1 MAEDVKHRTIRY
13 LQDAHAA
20 ETGVD
25 DVLKAYI
32 DDTDDSSLKALFTEQ
47 AAACRN
53 QAQRIE
59 ARIRALGGD
68 PSGAKG
74 FMNMVFAKASEVLQ
88 GAHDEYD
95 KNTQN
100 LIKAYT
106 SFHGQRGMYESLIA
120 WGTAIG
126 DSETADLGRQLQSE
140 EVGFAERTFPHIAQY
155 AQTALAGTV
164 ASTATTTTGTYVS

>member
-20 ETGVD
+20 ENGVD
-25 DVLKAYI
+25 EVLKGFI
-32 DDTDDSSLKALFTEQ
+32 DDTDDQGLKALFTEE

-68 PSGAKG
+68 VSGAKG
-74 FMNMVFAKASEVLQ
+74 FMNSIFAKASEILH

-106 SFHGQRGMYESLIA
+106 TFAGQRGMYESLIA

-126 DSETADLGRQLQSE
+126 DSETTQLGQQLKTE
-140 EVGFAERTFPHIAQY
+140 EEGFAERTFPHIAQY
-155 AQTALAGTV
+155 AQTALANTV
-164 ASTATTTTGTYVS
+164 TPATTGTGTYVS

>member
-1 MAEDVKHRTIRY
+1 MAEDVNHRTIRY

-25 DVLKAYI
+25 DVLKGFI
-32 DDTDDSSLKALFTEQ
+32 DDTEDAGIKALFTEQ
-47 AAACRN
+47 AAATRA

-74 FMNMVFAKASEVLQ
+74 FMNMIFAKASEVLQ

-106 SFHGQRGMYESLIA
+106 AFHGQRGMYESLVA
-120 WGTAIG
+120 WANANG
-126 DSETADLGRQLQSE
+126 DTETSQLGQQLQAE
-140 EVGFAERTFPHIAQY
+140 EVGFAERTYPHIAQY
-155 AQTALAGTV
+155 AQTALAN
-164 ASTATTTTGTYVS
+164 TTGTAATAPGYVS